1 MMHVALWILA
11 IALVAVGVAGTV
23 LPALPGALLVF
34 LGILLAAWADHFAR
48 IGIWTLIVLG
58 VLTALA
64 HTIDL
69 LITLLGV
76 RRSGASGRA
85 AIGAGLG
92 ALVGLFFGIP
102 GLILGPFVGAVLAEL
117 TVHRDVARAG
127 RAGLA
132 AWIGYLV
139 GTVARVA
146 IVFMMIAI
154 ATAAFVL
161 FNPGR

>member
-1 MMHVALWILA
+1 MHVALWILA
-11 IALVAVGVAGTV
+11 LVLVAVGVAGTV

-34 LGILLAAWADHFAR
+34 LGILLAAWADHFTR
-48 IGIWTLIVLG
+48 IGTWTLVILAI
-58 VLTALA
+58 LTALA
-64 HTIDL
+64 HVVDL
-69 LITLLGV
+69 LVTMLGV
-76 RRSGASGRA
+76 RRSGASRRA
-85 AIGAGLG
+85 AVGAGLG

-117 TVHRDVARAG
+117 TVRRNLPQAG

-146 IVFMMIAI
+146 IVFVMIAI
-154 ATAAFVL
+154 AAGAFL
-161 FNPGR
+161 L

>member
-1 MMHVALWILA
+1 MMHIALWILA
-11 IALVAVGVAGTV
+11 VVLVIVGVAGTV

-34 LGILLAAWADHFAR
+34 VGILLAAWADHFTR
-48 IGIWTLIVLG
+48 IGPWTLVILG

-64 HTIDL
+64 HVVDL
-69 LITLLGV
+69 LVTMLGV

-85 AIGAGLG
+85 ALGAGVG

-102 GLILGPFVGAVLAEL
+102 GLILGPFVGTVIAEL
-117 TVHRDVARAG
+117 TVHRYLPRAG
-127 RAGLA
+127 RAGVA

-154 ATAAFVL
+154 AVGAFFL
-161 FNPGR
+161 F

>member
-11 IALVAVGVAGTV
+11 LVLVAVGVAGTV

-34 LGILLAAWADHFAR
+34 LGILLAAWADHFTR
-48 IGIWTLIVLG
+48 IGPWTLVILG
-58 VLTALA
+58 ILTALA
-64 HTIDL
+64 HVVDL
-69 LITLLGV
+69 LVTMLGV

-85 AIGAGLG
+85 AVGAGVG

-102 GLILGPFVGAVLAEL
+102 GLILGPFIGAVLAEL
-117 TVHRDVARAG
+117 TVHRNLPRAG

-154 ATAAFVL
+154 AAGAFFL
-161 FNPGR
+161 F